1 MLAASAVHAS
11 TATRGTLAQVRGG
24 GGYIEHRG
32 RGFPFSSGSR
42 SPGDSEEVNQLVLH
56 GDHGLGG

>member
-1 MLAASAVHAS
+1 MLAA
-11 TATRGTLAQVRGG
+11 TRGALGQVRGS

-32 RGFPFSSGSR
+32 RGFPFAGSGGAT
-42 SPGDSEEVNQLVLH
+42 GDSEEVNQLVLH